1 MKKFFQKLYKIAC
14 VLFLIVL
21 VYYRG
26 NPSRSKNMRIIKL
39 NKITKNY
46 VNDLLQLQRKAIE
59 QDATEILHKINTIL
73 FTINEQWRNTMLSV
87 NEIDY
92 HTKGYKMIVNSTCYK
107 F

>member
-1 MKKFFQKLYKIAC
+1 MK
-14 VLFLIVL
+14 
-21 VYYRG
+21 
-26 NPSRSKNMRIIKL
+26 IIKL

-73 FTINEQWRNTMLSV
+73 FSINEQWRNTMLAV

-92 HTKGYKMIVNSTCYK
+92 QTKGYKMIVNSTCYK

>member
-1 MKKFFQKLYKIAC
+1 MK
-14 VLFLIVL
+14 
-21 VYYRG
+21 
-26 NPSRSKNMRIIKL
+26 IIKL

-46 VNDLLQLQRKAIE
+46 INDLLKLQRKAIE
-59 QDATEILHKINTIL
+59 QDATEILTKINSIL
-73 FTINEQWRNTMLSV
+73 FTINQAWRNQMLKV